1 MKVSLV
7 SSENNYKDIVRRLD
21 AVLAVLLETGS
32 AEGKRI
38 PVAKQV
44 EVLDRAGLRPAEIAR
59 ILRKNRAYVNVELH
73 RLRRSQERR

>member
-1 MKVSLV
+1 M
-7 SSENNYKDIVRRLD
+7 SSENNYKDIIRRLD
-21 AVLAVLLETGS
+21 AVLAVLLESSS

-38 PVAKQV
+38 PMAKQV
-44 EVLDRAGLRPAEIAR
+44 ELLDRGGLRPAEIAR

>member
-1 MKVSLV
+1 LV
-7 SSENNYKDIVRRLD
+7 SSENSYKDVIRRLD

-38 PVAKQV
+38 SMAKQV
-44 EVLDRAGLRPAEIAR
+44 EVLDRAGLKPAEIGR
-59 ILRKNRAYVNVELH
+59 ILRKTRAYVNVELH